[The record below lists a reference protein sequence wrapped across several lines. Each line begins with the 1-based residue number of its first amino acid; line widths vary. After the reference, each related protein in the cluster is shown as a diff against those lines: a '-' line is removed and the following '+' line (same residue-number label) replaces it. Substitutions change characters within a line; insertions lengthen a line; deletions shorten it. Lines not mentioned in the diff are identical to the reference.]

1 MKKNSIADMA
11 KTQKTYQKGVAAV
24 KKAGG
29 PSAVRKMLAKKAPKA
44 K

>member
-11 KTQKTYQKGVAAV
+11 KTQKIYEKGAAAV

-29 PSAVRKMLAKKAPKA
+29 IKQVRKKLAKA

>member
-11 KTQKTYQKGVAAV
+11 KTASTYKRGAAAV

-29 PSAVRKMLAKKAPKA
+29 PDAMRKLIKKKAPKA